1 MLKLCLLYLLLNI
14 ALLVTSV
21 MHPRCFWRM
30 KLSEDK
36 DADLVTCYIFFL
48 QLWQG
53 IMDIDFFN
61 KRLDLQKPTK
71 NYRYALAFSF
81 AIDEVNK
88 NPDILPNISL
98 AFGINADGCK
108 TVFEIYKETQSSKYK
123 YDRAPNYVCT
133 QETVCSVMLSGPN
146 WAVSAIIAQAM
157 GLLTS
162 QKVLLLTYGPF
173 HPILSESEQF
183 PYLYQMAPKDTSLAL
198 AMVSLILHF
207 NWNWVGLAISDNDEG
222 IQFLSYLRRE
232 MEKSILCFAFVNMIP
247 VELHLYISRA
257 EVYYKEIVTS
267 STNVVIIYGDTDS
280 TLAVSF
286 RMWESQ
292 GIQRIW
298 VTTSQWDATTNKKDF
313 TLGLQHGTIAFAHHH
328 AEISGF
334 KTFVQTLNPVKYSNE
349 YLAKLEWMKF
359 NCEAS
364 TSMCK
369 TLKNCSSNASLE
381 ALMIETVDMAFGD
394 ESYGIYN
401 AVYAVA
407 HAFHELLLQTMDN
420 WKVHIFNCSKM
431 HSILRKTQFTNPSGD
446 RVNMNKKENL
456 EAEYNIFQILNFPQG
471 LGFKV
476 KIGKFSPYFLH
487 GQQLHLYEDVLE
499 WATGNRQMLPSV
511 CSSDCGPG
519 FRKFWQEGMS
529 DCCFDCNPCPENE
542 VSNET
547 NVDQCTSCPEEQYAN
562 SEQNHCIDKVV
573 IFLNYG
579 DTLGMAL
586 VLMATCLSAFTF
598 VILGVFV
605 IHQDT
610 PIVKAN
616 NRNLSYTLLISLVV
630 CFLCP
635 LLYIGH
641 PNSASCILQQ
651 IVFGVAFTVAV
662 STVLAKTVTVV
673 LAFKITNPGR
683 RMRYYLVSGAP
694 KYIIA
699 SCTIIQTIL
708 CAIWLGI
715 SPPSINT
722 DAHSEHGH
730 IIIMC
735 DKGSVTA
742 FYIVLGYHGT
752 LALGTFIVAFLARN
766 LPDTFNEAKLLTF
779 SMLLFCTVWVAF
791 LPVYH
796 STKGK
801 FMVAVEVFSILASSA
816 GLLGC
821 IFIPKCYI
829 ILIRPER
836 NSLKKLKEKAS
847 S

>member
-1 MLKLCLLYLLLNI
+1 
-14 ALLVTSV
+14 

-420 WKVHIFNCSKM
+420 WKVHIFNCSK
-431 HSILRKTQFTNPSGD
+431 
-446 RVNMNKKENL
+446 
-456 EAEYNIFQILNFPQG
+456 G

-499 WATGNRQMLPSV
+499 WATGNRQQAMPFYYIPFVFLKLLYYYDNLNIICYDKFMGSGIIWR
-511 CSSDCGPG
+511 CGLVG
-519 FRKFWQEGMS
+519 L
-529 DCCFDCNPCPENE
+529 D
-542 VSNET
+542 
-547 NVDQCTSCPEEQYAN
+547 VDQCTSCPEEQYAN

>member
-1 MLKLCLLYLLLNI
+1 M
-14 ALLVTSV
+14 
-21 MHPRCFWRM
+21 
-30 KLSEDK
+30 
-36 DADLVTCYIFFL
+36 
-48 QLWQG
+48 
-53 IMDIDFFN
+53 
-61 KRLDLQKPTK
+61 
-71 NYRYALAFSF
+71 
-81 AIDEVNK
+81 
-88 NPDILPNISL
+88 
-98 AFGINADGCK
+98 
-108 TVFEIYKETQSSKYK
+108 
-123 YDRAPNYVCT
+123 
-133 QETVCSVMLSGPN
+133 
-146 WAVSAIIAQAM
+146 
-157 GLLTS
+157 
-162 QKVLLLTYGPF
+162 
-173 HPILSESEQF
+173 
-183 PYLYQMAPKDTSLAL
+183 
-198 AMVSLILHF
+198 
-207 NWNWVGLAISDNDEG
+207 
-222 IQFLSYLRRE
+222 
-232 MEKSILCFAFVNMIP
+232 
-247 VELHLYISRA
+247 
-257 EVYYKEIVTS
+257 TS
-267 STNVVIIYGDTDS
+267 SD
-280 TLAVSF
+280 
-286 RMWESQ
+286 
-292 GIQRIW
+292 
-298 VTTSQWDATTNKKDF
+298 
-313 TLGLQHGTIAFAHHH
+313 
-328 AEISGF
+328 
-334 KTFVQTLNPVKYSNE
+334 
-349 YLAKLEWMKF
+349 
-359 NCEAS
+359 
-364 TSMCK
+364 
-369 TLKNCSSNASLE
+369 
-381 ALMIETVDMAFGD
+381 
-394 ESYGIYN
+394 
-401 AVYAVA
+401 
-407 HAFHELLLQTMDN
+407 
-420 WKVHIFNCSKM
+420 
-431 HSILRKTQFTNPSGD
+431 
-446 RVNMNKKENL
+446 
-456 EAEYNIFQILNFPQG
+456 
-471 LGFKV
+471 
-476 KIGKFSPYFLH
+476 
-487 GQQLHLYEDVLE
+487 
-499 WATGNRQMLPSV
+499 
-511 CSSDCGPG
+511 
-519 FRKFWQEGMS
+519 
-529 DCCFDCNPCPENE
+529 
-542 VSNET
+542 
-547 NVDQCTSCPEEQYAN
+547 VDQCTSCPEEQYAN